1 MNSNNFIGQV
11 VVSTKPIFVF
21 MFLVGVLLGHGLPAT
36 EALGQDASACLAC
49 HGSVIDA
56 QKFSVSV
63 HGAVGCI
70 ACHGDIKGFPH
81 PPKVTPPNCTT
92 CHGEAVAAYQH
103 SIHGQVRTK
112 GV

>member
-1 MNSNNFIGQV
+1 MNAGRKIGQV
-11 VVSTKPIFVF
+11 QVHTKPIFVF
-21 MFLVGVLLGHGLPAT
+21 IFLVGMLLGVLLPGTDGWA
-36 EALGQDASACLAC
+36 QDTSACLAC

-63 HGAVGCI
+63 HAAVGCI

-92 CHGEAVAAYQH
+92 CHGEAVAAYQQ
-103 SIHGQVRTK
+103 SIHGQV
-112 GV
+112 GGENL